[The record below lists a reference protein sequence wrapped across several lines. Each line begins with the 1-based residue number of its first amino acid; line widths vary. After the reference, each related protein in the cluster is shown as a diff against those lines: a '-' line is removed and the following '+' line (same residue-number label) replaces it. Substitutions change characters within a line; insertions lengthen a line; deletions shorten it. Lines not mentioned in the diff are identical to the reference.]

1 MRDIEIV
8 ASIVAGDPKG
18 LAIAYDRYADPLFSY
33 CGTLLSDPADAAD
46 AVQDTLVIAASR
58 LDRLREP
65 ERLRAWLYAVARD
78 ECLRTGRAKKGASAL
93 DKAPDV
99 TGSGDVTARA
109 QRAGLRAL
117 FEDAAAGLD
126 PGEREVIELRRRQ
139 GLDTSE
145 VAAVLGVSR
154 NQARA
159 LVSKATGQLEDCLG
173 ALLVSRAGRGECGE
187 LGAMLADWDGRLTVR
202 LRERVHRH
210 LGHCPAC
217 TARRALELRPARLL
231 GLSPGA
237 AMAVG
242 AAESLRRAFGAPPGL
257 RARAIG
263 LAAGHG
269 PGAAA
274 HRAAVLARAG
284 TFGKRGFPGLAP
296 AGKPGAA
303 AHRGAGRVRAL
314 RSSPRGQAALVA
326 TVVAAVAIA
335 ATAFTLAGGNQRLA
349 RSADPGPP
357 RPAGPPPAGTLT
369 GPPPGP
375 AATLSVLPD
384 GGTALVVPGVTST
397 LVSLRG
403 AGGTVN
409 WSASVASDPGH
420 VVSVSP
426 AAGTLTAADPAATLT
441 ITTSQ
446 FVRCGPGV
454 ATRCPTVTVSP
465 GGAVFAVW
473 TGWPLPF
480 PLGSPPSA
488 TPSRLITI
496 R

>member
-18 LAIAYDRYADPLFSY
+18 LAIAYDRYADPLFRY
-33 CGTLLSDPADAAD
+33 CGTLLSDPAGAAGAAG

-65 ERLRAWLYAVARD
+65 ERLRAWLYAVARN
-78 ECLRTGRAKKGASAL
+78 ECLRTGRAKKGAPAL

-126 PGEREVIELRRRQ
+126 PGEREVTELHRRQ

-154 NQARA
+154 NQAHA
-159 LVSKATGQLEDCLG
+159 LVSRATDQLEDCLG
-173 ALLVSRAGRGECGE
+173 ALLVGRAGRGECGE
-187 LGAMLADWDGRLTVR
+187 LGAVLAGWDGRLTVR

-210 LGHCPAC
+210 LEHCPAC

-263 LAAGHG
+263 LAAGHS

-284 TFGKRGFPGLAP
+284 TFGKQGFPGLAP
-296 AGKPGAA
+296 AGMAGAA
-303 AHRGAGRVRAL
+303 VRRGAGRVRAL

-326 TVVAAVAIA
+326 TVAAAVAIA
-335 ATAFTLAGGNQRLA
+335 AMAFTLAGGNEHLA
-349 RSADPGPP
+349 PSADPGPP
-357 RPAGPPPAGTLT
+357 RSV

-375 AATLSVLPD
+375 AAGALSVLPD
-384 GGTALVVPGVTST
+384 GGTTLVVPGVTGT

-403 AGGTVN
+403 AGGTVT

-480 PLGSPPSA
+480 PPGSAPSA
-488 TPSRLITI
+488 TPSRHITI